1 LLTFCKNF
9 ILFRIASFRVQFSRM
24 VVSLQ
29 QASEQA
35 TVEMVVQPPE
45 HKIIVTIPR
54 FSDYYVDKVP
64 TTTMDPSTVDGWLVE
79 V

>member
-1 LLTFCKNF
+1 
-9 ILFRIASFRVQFSRM
+9 M
-24 VVSLQ
+24 V
-29 QASEQA
+29 
-35 TVEMVVQPPE
+35 MQPPE